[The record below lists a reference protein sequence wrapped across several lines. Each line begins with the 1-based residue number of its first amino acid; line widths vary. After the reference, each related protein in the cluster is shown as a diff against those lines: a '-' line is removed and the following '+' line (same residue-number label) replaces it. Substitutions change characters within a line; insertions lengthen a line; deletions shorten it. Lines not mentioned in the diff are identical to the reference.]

1 MAMMIPSFIDPDTA
15 PGEVDVYNMLAN
27 GPDDWVVFHQ
37 VDLTST
43 IRGSVKSRREIDFLI
58 VIPKAGIMCIEVKSH
73 EGIHFDGKNWHPST
87 IKQDPFKQS
96 LNALKALERHL
107 QSQGAT
113 LDSIPLGRC
122 CIFPRSSFSL
132 DSENAIVGRWELFDM
147 RAFRGFRDSSVF
159 CAALEDSLRKS
170 IDREY
175 GRQLATPLSSSQIS
189 RLKSYLAPIQKYRP
203 SEREQIRARE
213 EMAFSLLRE
222 QQKPI
227 VKFAESATSTG
238 ELHNP
243 RLIIDGAAGT
253 GKSWIAMEIARRMA
267 DSGKRTGLVCFNKL
281 VGEWIAVNISKDVG
295 RPNLIAGPAIRMLID
310 MTGVPVPA
318 SPDESFWE
326 SDIYDAIEE
335 KLTDP
340 EFNDDVAFD
349 YLIIDEAQDVL
360 SKPRLFQS
368 LMQLV
373 PGGVEG
379 GSYSLVGD
387 FKYQLFGNR
396 ADLEGVL
403 AEVRSKAKGIPTYPL
418 YENCRNYSIV
428 GGSAV
433 KLSGI
438 RDKVYEGFMRSGGSM
453 TNFNLNFYPDR
464 LSQLNLLAE
473 TIKKSKALGYDN
485 SDIVILSLVNDDLCI
500 ARDLQKLSYK
510 ISSAKQPL
518 PNTLRYCTVNSFKGL
533 EAKVVIVTDIEAE
546 ENEFKR
552 NQLYTSLTR
561 ATESVHVLFSE
572 SSRNLVAKWIF

>member
-1 MAMMIPSFIDPDTA
+1 MIPSFIDPDTA
-15 PGEVDVYNMLAN
+15 PGEVDVYNMLAR
-27 GPDDWVVFHQ
+27 GPDDWIVFHQ

-43 IRGSVKSRREIDFLI
+43 MRGTVKSRREIDFLI

-73 EGIHFDGKNWHPST
+73 EGIHFDGKFWHPST

-96 LNALKALERHL
+96 LNARYALKRHL
-107 QSQGAT
+107 DSQGQELAC
-113 LDSIPLGRC
+113 IPLGRC
-122 CIFPRSSFSL
+122 CVFPRSSFSL
-132 DSENAIVGRWELFDM
+132 DSNAGVDRWELFDM
-147 RAFRGFRDSSVF
+147 RAFRGFKDSSAF

-170 IDREY
+170 IEKEY
-175 GRQLATPLSSSQIS
+175 GGQLKEPLSLSQIS
-189 RLKSYLAPIQKYRP
+189 RLKTYLAPIQKNRP
-203 SEREQIRARE
+203 GLREQIKVRE
-213 EMAFSLLRE
+213 EVAFSLLRE

-227 VKFAESATSTG
+227 VKFAESSTSAG
-238 ELHNP
+238 KLHNP

-281 VGEWIAVNISKDVG
+281 VGEWVATNVSKDVG
-295 RPNLIAGPAIRMLID
+295 RPNLLAGPAIRMLMD
-310 MTGVPVPA
+310 MTGVTIPA
-318 SPDESFWE
+318 SPDEVFWE
-326 SDIYDAIEE
+326 SGIYDAIEE

-340 EFNDDVAFD
+340 EFNDDLAFD

-360 SKPRLFQS
+360 SKPRLFQA

-373 PGGVEG
+373 PGGVEE
-379 GSYSLVGD
+379 GSYCLVGD

-396 ADLEGVL
+396 ADLENIL
-403 AEVRSKAKGIPTYPL
+403 AEVRAKAKGIPTYPL

-438 RDKVYEGFMRSGGSM
+438 KDKVYEGFMRSGGSM
-453 TNFNLNFYPDR
+453 TNFNLNFYADR
-464 LSQLNLLAE
+464 PSQLNLLAE
-473 TIKKSKALGYDN
+473 VIRKSKTLGYDDA
-485 SDIVILSLVNDDLCI
+485 DIIVLSLVNDDQCV
-500 ARDLQKLSYK
+500 ARDLQKLSFK
-510 ISSAKQPL
+510 VSPAKQPQ
-518 PNTLRYCTVNSFKGL
+518 PNTVRYCTINSFKGL

>member
-1 MAMMIPSFIDPDTA
+1 MMIPSFIDPDTA
-15 PGEVDVYNMLAN
+15 PGEVDVYNMLAR
-27 GPDDWVVFHQ
+27 GPDDWIVFHQ

-43 IRGSVKSRREIDFLI
+43 MRGTVKSRREIDFLI

-73 EGIHFDGKNWHPST
+73 EGIHFDGKFWHPST

-96 LNALKALERHL
+96 LNARYALKRHL
-107 QSQGAT
+107 DSQGQELAC
-113 LDSIPLGRC
+113 IPLGRC
-122 CIFPRSSFSL
+122 CVFPRSSFSL
-132 DSENAIVGRWELFDM
+132 DSNAGVDRWELFDM
-147 RAFRGFRDSSVF
+147 RAFRGFKDSSAF

-170 IDREY
+170 IEKEY
-175 GRQLATPLSSSQIS
+175 GGQLKEPLSLSQIS
-189 RLKSYLAPIQKYRP
+189 RLKTYLAPIQKNRP
-203 SEREQIRARE
+203 GLREQIKVRE
-213 EMAFSLLRE
+213 EVAFSLLRE

-227 VKFAESATSTG
+227 VKFAESSTSAG
-238 ELHNP
+238 KLHNP

-281 VGEWIAVNISKDVG
+281 VGEWVATNVSKDVG
-295 RPNLIAGPAIRMLID
+295 RPNLLAGPAIRMLMD
-310 MTGVPVPA
+310 MTGVTIPA
-318 SPDESFWE
+318 SPDEVFWE
-326 SDIYDAIEE
+326 SGIYDAIEE

-340 EFNDDVAFD
+340 EFNDDLAFD

-360 SKPRLFQS
+360 SKPRLFQA

-373 PGGVEG
+373 PGGVEE
-379 GSYSLVGD
+379 GSYCLVGD

-396 ADLEGVL
+396 ADLENIL
-403 AEVRSKAKGIPTYPL
+403 AEVRAKAKGIPTYPL

-438 RDKVYEGFMRSGGSM
+438 KDKVYEGFMRSGGSM
-453 TNFNLNFYPDR
+453 TNFNLNFYADR
-464 LSQLNLLAE
+464 PSQLNLLAE
-473 TIKKSKALGYDN
+473 VIRKSKTLGYDDA
-485 SDIVILSLVNDDLCI
+485 DIIVLSLVNDDQCV
-500 ARDLQKLSYK
+500 ARDLQKLSFK
-510 ISSAKQPL
+510 VSPAKQPQ
-518 PNTLRYCTVNSFKGL
+518 PNTVRYCTINSFKGL

>member
-1 MAMMIPSFIDPDTA
+1 MMIPSFIDPDTA
-15 PGEVDVYNMLAN
+15 PGEVDVYNMLAR
-27 GPDDWVVFHQ
+27 GPDDWIVFHQ

-43 IRGSVKSRREIDFLI
+43 MRGTVKSRREIDFLI

-73 EGIHFDGKNWHPST
+73 EGIHFDGKFWHPST

-96 LNALKALERHL
+96 LNARYALKRHL
-107 QSQGAT
+107 DSQGQELAC
-113 LDSIPLGRC
+113 IPLSRC
-122 CIFPRSSFSL
+122 CVFPRSSFSL
-132 DSENAIVGRWELFDM
+132 DSNAGVDRWELFDM
-147 RAFRGFRDSSVF
+147 RAFRGFKDSSAF

-170 IDREY
+170 IEKEY
-175 GRQLATPLSSSQIS
+175 GGQLKEPLSMSQIS
-189 RLKSYLAPIQKYRP
+189 RLKTYLAPIQKNRP
-203 SEREQIRARE
+203 GLREQIKVRE
-213 EMAFSLLRE
+213 EVAFSLLRE

-227 VKFAESATSTG
+227 VKFAESSTSAG
-238 ELHNP
+238 KLHNP

-281 VGEWIAVNISKDVG
+281 VGEWVATNVSKDVS
-295 RPNLIAGPAIRMLID
+295 RPNLLAGPAIRMLMD
-310 MTGVPVPA
+310 MTGVTIPA
-318 SPDESFWE
+318 SPDEVFWE
-326 SDIYDAIEE
+326 SGIYDAIEE

-340 EFNDDVAFD
+340 EFNNDLAFD

-360 SKPRLFQS
+360 SKPRLFQA

-373 PGGVEG
+373 PGGVEE
-379 GSYSLVGD
+379 GSYCLVGD

-396 ADLEGVL
+396 ADLENIL
-403 AEVRSKAKGIPTYPL
+403 AEVRTKAKGIPTYPL

-438 RDKVYEGFMRSGGSM
+438 KDKVYEGFMRSGGSM
-453 TNFNLNFYPDR
+453 TNFNLNFYADR
-464 LSQLNLLAE
+464 PSQLNLLAE
-473 TIKKSKALGYDN
+473 VIRKSKTLGYDDA
-485 SDIVILSLVNDDLCI
+485 DIIVLSLVNDDQCV
-500 ARDLQKLSYK
+500 ARDLQKLSFK
-510 ISSAKQPL
+510 VSPAKQPQ
-518 PNTLRYCTVNSFKGL
+518 PNTVRYCTINSFKGL